1 MIYCFSGPTLNSS
14 QLSIFPQISFL
25 PPIKSGDLNELLL
38 NKTNKVESVI
48 IIDGLYHSSLSIRH
62 KEIIAAISRGIKVY
76 GAGSIGALR
85 AAELNGYGMIGH
97 GEVFHYYAN
106 NLITSDDEVSVVHD
120 PCSPFTSY
128 SLPIINLRLSIPS
141 LIDKGLITGIQSSA
155 LLSFY
160 ESLHYTDRTK
170 SRLIRYLKGVDL
182 DPSLVDHITDYK
194 LQDSIE
200 LLSHITSTS
209 NDRSMNICDTQKRD
223 HVDFGYYFE
232 NFFTDQKFPIDNF
245 KSEKAIND
253 FKSVYRAIDSH
264 FISYNSLNRQASLL
278 LCCSIDIDVCP
289 NEIEAM
295 KNFLTYISD
304 QFKDI
309 SSIYSPLIE
318 DPLFLDTISR
328 EESLLL
334 KLHIFLIER
343 MGNSVLTR
351 QRHFWL
357 SSYFNST
364 IDLSLNSISQVE
376 FSNQIQKLFS
386 NFSSN
391 KSTFDNFL

>member
-1 MIYCFSGPTLNSS
+1 MIYCFSGPTLNST
-14 QLSIFPQISFL
+14 QLSIFPQVSFL
-25 PPIKSGDLNELLL
+25 PPIKSGDLNTLLL
-38 NKTNKVESVI
+38 NKSNRVQSVI

-62 KEIIAAISRGIKVY
+62 KEIIAAIKRGIKVY

-128 SLPIINLRLSIPS
+128 SLPTINLRLSIPS
-141 LIDKGLITGIQSSA
+141 LIKQGLISGIQSSD

-160 ESLHYTDRTK
+160 ESLHYTERTR
-170 SRLIRYLKGVDL
+170 SRFIHYLKEVGL

-194 LQDSIE
+194 LKDSIE
-200 LLSHITSTS
+200 LLSHVTSTS
-209 NDRSMNICDTQKRD
+209 NDRTMNICDTQKQN

-232 NFFTDQKFPIDNF
+232 NFFTDQRFPIDNL

-253 FKSVYRAIDSH
+253 FKSVYSPIDSH
-264 FISYNSLNRQASLL
+264 FISYNSLNRHASLL
-278 LCCSIDIDVCP
+278 LCRSIEIDVCQ

-328 EESLLL
+328 EETLLL
-334 KLHIFLIER
+334 KLHIFLVER

-364 IDLSLNSISQVE
+364 VDLTLDSICQVE
-376 FSNQIQKLFS
+376 FSNEIQKLFT

-391 KSTFDNFL
+391 KFAFDNFL